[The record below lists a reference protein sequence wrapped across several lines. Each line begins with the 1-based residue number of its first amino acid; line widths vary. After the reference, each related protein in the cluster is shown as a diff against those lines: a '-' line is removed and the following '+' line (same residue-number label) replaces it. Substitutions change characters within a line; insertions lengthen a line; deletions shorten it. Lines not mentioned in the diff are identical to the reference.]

1 MNNYSKDVDFS
12 FSFSAT
18 PASAEYS
25 ALDPL
30 ADDAAAQ
37 NPAAQNLGAN
47 FVRRERCPVRL
58 IAEVAQLYHEERC
71 TQNEIAN
78 KLRLSQGTVCRML
91 KKAEEMGIVRTTV
104 IPPEG
109 TFVDLEE
116 LLEDKF
122 GLTQVIIARAASD
135 SEESIQRALGAAAAH
150 FLEATLKP
158 REVIGVASWSATLL
172 SMVEQMRRIWKVAD
186 CQVVQI
192 LGGLGDPSAEEHPHH
207 LVTQLA
213 KLVQGEAHFLA
224 APGIV
229 DSKAAG
235 DVLAQDPHVRK
246 TLALFDRITVAL
258 VGIGPVEPSLWL
270 AASDNRFSA
279 AELEALEAKGAV
291 GNICLRFFDARGE
304 EIVDPLGFRVFG
316 LELARLKSI
325 PSVVGIAGGKRKYQA
340 ILGAL
345 LGRWINVLITD
356 QFSAGALLRA

>member
-1 MNNYSKDVDFS
+1 MNNYSQDVDFG

-37 NPAAQNLGAN
+37 NPAAQNLGAS
-47 FVRRERCPVRL
+47 FLRRERCPVRL

-91 KKAEEMGIVRTTV
+91 KKAQELGIVRTTV

-158 REVIGVASWSATLL
+158 REVIGVPSWSATLL

-229 DSKAAG
+229 
-235 DVLAQDPHVRK
+235 
-246 TLALFDRITVAL
+246 
-258 VGIGPVEPSLWL
+258 
-270 AASDNRFSA
+270 
-279 AELEALEAKGAV
+279 GAV
-291 GNICLRFFDARGE
+291 AS
-304 EIVDPLGFRVFG
+304 
-316 LELARLKSI
+316 A
-325 PSVVGIAGGKRKYQA
+325 SV
-340 ILGAL
+340 
-345 LGRWINVLITD
+345 
-356 QFSAGALLRA
+356 

>member
-1 MNNYSKDVDFS
+1 MNNYSYDGDIR

-18 PASAEYS
+18 PASGDYPPH
-25 ALDPL
+25 DPL
-30 ADDAAAQ
+30 ADGA
-37 NPAAQNLGAN
+37 AAQNLGAS
-47 FVRRERCPVRL
+47 FARRERCPMRL

-78 KLRLSQGTVCRML
+78 KLRLSQGTVCRLL
-91 KKAEEMGIVRTTV
+91 KKAEERGIVRITV

-122 GLTQVIIARAASD
+122 GLAQVIIARASSD
-135 SEESIQRALGAAAAH
+135 SEESIQSVLGAAAAH

-172 SMVEQMRRIWKVAD
+172 SMVEQMRPIWKVAG
-186 CQVVQI
+186 CRVVQI
-192 LGGLGDPSAEEHPHH
+192 LGGLGDPSAEEHAHH

-213 KLVQGEAHFLA
+213 RLVQGEAHFLA

-229 DSKAAG
+229 DSKAAA
-235 DVLAQDPHVRK
+235 DVLAQDPHVRE
-246 TLALFDRITVAL
+246 TMALFDRITLAL

-270 AASDNRFSA
+270 AASDNRFSV
-279 AELEALEAKGAV
+279 AELRALEAKGAV
-291 GNICLRFFDARGE
+291 GNICLRFFDTRGE

-325 PSVVGIAGGKRKYQA
+325 PNVVGIAGGKRKYQA
-340 ILGAL
+340 ILGTL

-356 QFSAGALLRA
+356 QFSAEALLRA

>member
-1 MNNYSKDVDFS
+1 MNNYSYDGDIR

-18 PASAEYS
+18 PASGDYP
-25 ALDPL
+25 LHDPL
-30 ADDAAAQ
+30 ADGAAAQ
-37 NPAAQNLGAN
+37 NLAATFA
-47 FVRRERCPVRL
+47 RRERCPMRL

-78 KLRLSQGTVCRML
+78 KLRLSQGTVCRLL
-91 KKAEEMGIVRTTV
+91 KKAEERGIVRTTV

-122 GLTQVIIARAASD
+122 GLAQVIIARAASD
-135 SEESIQRALGAAAAH
+135 SEESIQSVLGAAAAH

-158 REVIGVASWSATLL
+158 REVIGVASWSTTLL
-172 SMVEQMRRIWKVAD
+172 SMVEQMRPVWKVAG
-186 CQVVQI
+186 CRVVQI
-192 LGGLGDPSAEEHPHH
+192 LGGLGDASAEEHAHH

-213 KLVQGEAHFLA
+213 RLVQGEAHFLA

-229 DSKAAG
+229 DSKAAA

-304 EIVDPLGFRVFG
+304 EIVDPLGFPGVRPG
-316 LELARLKSI
+316 IGTAEKHSERGGDCRRQKEISGDPWGLARQMGQYPDYGPI
-325 PSVVGIAGGKRKYQA
+325 HGAAVGQSTS
-340 ILGAL
+340 
-345 LGRWINVLITD
+345 N
-356 QFSAGALLRA
+356 

>member
-1 MNNYSKDVDFS
+1 MNNYSHDVDFG

-37 NPAAQNLGAN
+37 NPAAQNLGAS

-91 KKAEEMGIVRTTV
+91 KKAQELGIVRTTV

-172 SMVEQMRRIWKVAD
+172 SMVDQMRPIWKVAG
-186 CQVVQI
+186 CRVVQI
-192 LGGLGDPSAEEHPHH
+192 LGGLGDPSAEEHAHH

-213 KLVQGEAHFLA
+213 RLVQGEAHFLA

-229 DSKAAG
+229 DSKEAA
-235 DVLAQDPHVRK
+235 DVLAQDPHVRE
-246 TLALFDRITVAL
+246 TMALFDRITVAL
-258 VGIGPVEPSLWL
+258 VGIGPVEPSSWL
-270 AASDNRFSA
+270 AASDNRFSD
-279 AELEALEAKGAV
+279 AELQALEAKGAV
-291 GNICLRFFDARGE
+291 GNICLRFFDTRGE
-304 EIVDPLGFRVFG
+304 EIADPLGFRVFG
-316 LELARLKSI
+316 MELARLKSI
-325 PSVVGIAGGKRKYQA
+325 PSVVGIAGGKKKYQA

-345 LGRWINVLITD
+345 RGRWLKVLITD
-356 QFSAGALLRA
+356 QFSAETLVRA